1 MVLMREPG
9 AKPSN
14 SWKVKSAFSEVR
26 LKLHIGDAARR
37 SGVSAK
43 LIRYYESRRLL
54 RPTGRDTSGY
64 RVFDERNVH
73 ELRFIKRARS
83 LGFPIKQID
92 ELLKLWRDKKR
103 PSRKVRVLAV
113 QHRDAVATRMEAHQA
128 IIDVLSRLIEA
139 CKGDE
144 RPDCPILDELGKG
157 RARARLQPPRR
168 PRGGI

>member
-1 MVLMREPG
+1 M
-9 AKPSN
+9 
-14 SWKVKSAFSEVR
+14 
-26 LKLHIGDAARR
+26 KLHIGEAARL

-54 RPTGRDTSGY
+54 SPAGRDPSSY

-83 LGFPIKQID
+83 LGFPIKQIL
-92 ELLKLWRDKKR
+92 ELLSLWRDKRR

-113 QHRDAVATRMEAHQA
+113 RHRDSVVTRMEAHQA
-128 IIDVLSRLIEA
+128 IIDVLGRLIEA

-157 RARARLQPPRR
+157 GGYSRPQAKRR
-168 PRGGI
+168 FRGGG

>member
-1 MVLMREPG
+1 LEG
-9 AKPSN
+9 QASN
-14 SWKVKSAFSEVR
+14 SEAR

-54 RPTGRDTSGY
+54 SPTGRDASGY

-73 ELRFIKRARS
+73 ELRLIKRARA

-103 PSRKVRVLAV
+103 SSRKVRVLAV
-113 QHRDAVATRMEAHQA
+113 QHRDAVAARMEAHRA
-128 IIDVLSRLIEA
+128 IIDVLSRLIAA

-157 RARARLQPPRR
+157 STRAR
-168 PRGGI
+168 